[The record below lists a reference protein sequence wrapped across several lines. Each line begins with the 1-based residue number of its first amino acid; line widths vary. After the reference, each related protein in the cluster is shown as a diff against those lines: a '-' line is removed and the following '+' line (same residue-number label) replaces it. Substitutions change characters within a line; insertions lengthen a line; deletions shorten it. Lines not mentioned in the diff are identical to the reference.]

1 MLAGSVESSGPEGCR
16 MFIPSNMVSCI
27 TQLDSYPLVMTVTWL
42 VVDQPLW
49 KNMSSS
55 VSVTIPN
62 IWKNQKYSKPPTSYR
77 LLLNMAS
84 YFVDSSIKIVIFH
97 SFLYVYQ
104 RVGWFI
110 TRITVGF
117 IADIFSFRWAYEL
130 TLNLWGSLYVG
141 LNMSSPFFFLLM
153 TVSSCVGNLSTS

>member
-1 MLAGSVESSGPEGCR
+1 
-16 MFIPSNMVSCI
+16 
-27 TQLDSYPLVMTVTWL
+27 
-42 VVDQPLW
+42 
-49 KNMSSS
+49 
-55 VSVTIPN
+55 
-62 IWKNQKYSKPPTSYR
+62 
-77 LLLNMAS
+77 MAI
-84 YFVDSSIKIVIFH
+84 YFVDSSIKMVIFH

-110 TRITVGF
+110 TRITVGL
-117 IADIFSFRWAYEL
+117 IADLFSFRWAYES